1 MRRKITEAHLLLII
15 TFAMYM
21 GYQWLMQWI
30 PLHDVMFHV
39 IMGQV
44 TLIFPGALWMLIRYR
59 KNRPQLSERMLF
71 TPISNANIKMA
82 VAVIIPMLFVM
93 AVMPAFNEEFLCRG
107 ILYGAYR
114 QRAKTTGIWLSA
126 LAFGLFHLNF
136 NQMLYAVYLGIV
148 LALMVE
154 ATGSIYTSML
164 MHFLLNGFNVTMNF
178 MANQRL
184 IADAAVN
191 QQQVT
196 ESVSQTLS
204 DVPIQQL
211 VTMAVVLA
219 IFIFLNGILI
229 YSTFRMNG
237 RSLQNDG
244 EKGRVIDGW
253 IVIFVI
259 ITVILTYMNTDFL

>member
-44 TLIFPGALWMLIRYR
+44 MLIFPGALWMLIRYR

-82 VAVIIPMLFVM
+82 VTVIISAYPVVVILNRFSMFFVKNQVMEVMPYMMRMGYFPMLFVM

-114 QRAKTTGIWLSA
+114 QRAKATGI
-126 LAFGLFHLNF
+126 
-136 NQMLYAVYLGIV
+136 
-148 LALMVE
+148 
-154 ATGSIYTSML
+154 
-164 MHFLLNGFNVTMNF
+164 
-178 MANQRL
+178 
-184 IADAAVN
+184 
-191 QQQVT
+191 
-196 ESVSQTLS
+196 
-204 DVPIQQL
+204 
-211 VTMAVVLA
+211 
-219 IFIFLNGILI
+219 
-229 YSTFRMNG
+229 
-237 RSLQNDG
+237 
-244 EKGRVIDGW
+244 
-253 IVIFVI
+253 
-259 ITVILTYMNTDFL
+259 

>member
-1 MRRKITEAHLLLII
+1 MIISAYPVVVILNRFSMFFVKNQVMEVMPYMMR
-15 TFAMYM
+15 M
-21 GYQWLMQWI
+21 GY
-30 PLHDVMFHV
+30 F
-39 IMGQV
+39 
-44 TLIFPGALWMLIRYR
+44 
-59 KNRPQLSERMLF
+59 
-71 TPISNANIKMA
+71 
-82 VAVIIPMLFVM
+82 PMLFVM

-191 QQQVT
+191 QQPSDGICITDIIRCAYSAIGDNGCCAGHFHLFKWHFDLQY
-196 ESVSQTLS
+196 LS
-204 DVPIQQL
+204 DEWSKS
-211 VTMAVVLA
+211 A
-219 IFIFLNGILI
+219 
-229 YSTFRMNG
+229 
-237 RSLQNDG
+237 
-244 EKGRVIDGW
+244 K
-253 IVIFVI
+253 
-259 ITVILTYMNTDFL
+259 

>member
-44 TLIFPGALWMLIRYR
+44 MLIFPGALWMLIRYR

-82 VAVIIPMLFVM
+82 VAVIISAYPVVVILNRFSMFFVKNQVMEVMPYMMRMGYFPMLFVM

-164 MHFLLNGFNVTMNF
+164 MHFLLNGFNVLHGQSETNSGCGGES
-178 MANQRL
+178 
-184 IADAAVN
+184 AA
-191 QQQVT
+191 
-196 ESVSQTLS
+196 S
-204 DVPIQQL
+204 DGICI
-211 VTMAVVLA
+211 TDIIRCAYSA
-219 IFIFLNGILI
+219 IGDNGCCAGHFHL
-229 YSTFRMNG
+229 FKWHFD
-237 RSLQNDG
+237 L
-244 EKGRVIDGW
+244 
-253 IVIFVI
+253 
-259 ITVILTYMNTDFL
+259 